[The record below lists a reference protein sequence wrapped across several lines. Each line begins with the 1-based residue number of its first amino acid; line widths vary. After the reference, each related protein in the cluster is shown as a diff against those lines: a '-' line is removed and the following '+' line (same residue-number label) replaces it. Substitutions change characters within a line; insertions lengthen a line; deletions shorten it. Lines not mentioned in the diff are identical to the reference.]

1 MKVIGID
8 TGGTFTDVITL
19 DITTGVMQAAK
30 ALTVRGDESKGIK
43 ACLKELNVSI
53 QEIERLVHGTTI
65 GTNAILERR
74 GARTAVLTTRGF
86 RDLLELGQTRRMAPN
101 TLFELT
107 FRRPEPLVPRSLRFD
122 VDERMLASG
131 KVREP
136 LNRESLSAIAKELA
150 VNDIE
155 SIAICYLHSYAN
167 PSHEHETLNFLKDHL
182 SGISVSL
189 SHEIVPEYR
198 EFERLTTTVLN
209 AYIAPL
215 MKRYLDD
222 LEALLENYG
231 QLYVM
236 SSNGGVLSAASAK
249 HYPVQTVL
257 SGPAG
262 GITASVLIGESC
274 GLEHM
279 ITCDMGGTSTD
290 VCMVHNLKPEVKFN
304 NLITGI
310 PIKLAQVDIH
320 TVGAGGG
327 SIAKVDPEGQL
338 HVGPQS
344 AGSTPGPISYGLG
357 GTEITVTDANL
368 LLGRLSAQKALGGKI
383 IPSADGVLPV
393 MQKLADEV
401 GVSGPK
407 EIAAGIIRLAVTKM
421 VTTIREISI
430 ARGHDPREYV
440 LVAFGGAGPMH
451 ATQIADELK
460 MNDVLIPPFAG
471 NLSALGLMASDIR
484 HDLTETILGFNT
496 EETMDRIDK
505 AIARLRDQGRRRL
518 TAEGFSEKEVKFE
531 CELEIRYRGQA
542 FEIRLPI
549 KLEKPDPNLLLAEFH
564 DAYAGL
570 YGHANQDQE
579 IEIVNVRMIAQILSV
594 KPRVHSPSAKGE
606 PLLGRRA
613 VYFDVPIENVP
624 IYDRQFLSDQK
635 PRYGP
640 AIIEESGATTVVF
653 PDWTFRRDEFD
664 NLRLKRE

>member
-19 DITTGVMQAAK
+19 DIATGVMQAAK

-136 LNRESLSAIAKELA
+136 LNRESLSTIAKELA

-167 PSHEHETLNFLKDHL
+167 PSHEHETRNFLKDHL
-182 SGISVSL
+182 SGISASL

-368 LLGRLSAQKALGGKI
+368 LLGRLSAQKPLGGKI
-383 IPSADGVLPV
+383 IPSTDGVLPV

-407 EIAAGIIRLAVTKM
+407 EIAAGIVRLAVTKM

-549 KLEKPDPNLLLAEFH
+549 KMEKPDPNLLLAEFH

-579 IEIVNVRMIAQILSV
+579 IEIVNARMIAQILSV

-606 PLLGRRA
+606 PLLGRRV

-624 IYDRQFLSDQK
+624 IYDRQYLSDQK

>member
-19 DITTGVMQAAK
+19 DMATGVMHAAK

-43 ACLKELNVSI
+43 ACLKELNVSFK
-53 QEIERLVHGTTI
+53 EIERLVHGTTI

-74 GARTAVLTTRGF
+74 GAKTAVLTTRGF

-136 LNRESLSAIAKELA
+136 LNRESLSTIAKELA

-167 PSHEHETLNFLKDHL
+167 PSHEHETRNFLKDHL
-182 SGISVSL
+182 SGISASL

-262 GITASVLIGESC
+262 GITASVLIGKSC

-368 LLGRLSAQKALGGKI
+368 LLGRLSAQKPLGGKI
-383 IPSADGVLPV
+383 IPSTDGVLPV

-407 EIAAGIIRLAVTKM
+407 EIAAGIVRLAVTKM

-549 KLEKPDPNLLLAEFH
+549 KMEKPDPNLLLAEFH

-579 IEIVNVRMIAQILSV
+579 IEIVNARMIAQILSV
-594 KPRVHSPSAKGE
+594 KPRVHSPSAKGD
-606 PLLGRRA
+606 PLLGRRV

-624 IYDRQFLSDQK
+624 IYDRQYLSDQK

-664 NLRLKRE
+664 NLRLRRE

>member
-19 DITTGVMQAAK
+19 DIATGVMHAAK

-43 ACLKELNVSI
+43 ACLKELNVSF

-74 GARTAVLTTRGF
+74 GAKTAVLTTRGF

-136 LNRESLSAIAKELA
+136 LNRESLSTIAKELA
-150 VNDIE
+150 VNDIQ
-155 SIAICYLHSYAN
+155 SLAICYLHSYAN
-167 PSHEHETLNFLKDHL
+167 PSHEHETRNFLKDHL
-182 SGISVSL
+182 SGISASL

-383 IPSADGVLPV
+383 IPSTDGVLPV

-407 EIAAGIIRLAVTKM
+407 EIAAGIVRLAVTKM

-484 HDLTETILGFNT
+484 HDLTETILGLNT

-505 AIARLRDQGRRRL
+505 AIERLRDQGRRRL
-518 TAEGFSEKEVKFE
+518 TAEGFSEKEHKFE

-579 IEIVNVRMIAQILSV
+579 IEIVNARMIAQILSV

-606 PLLGRRA
+606 PLLGRRV
-613 VYFDVPIENVP
+613 VYFDVPIDNVP
-624 IYDRQFLSDQK
+624 IYDRQYLSDQK
-635 PRYGP
+635 PRSGP